1 MSAIAYVTDSKMLE
15 LHRLNRHKTMNF
27 WRLSTNISFSA
38 FHEDD
43 LVFFLSKDKEH
54 RRKDEK
60 GIVGFGRLKKMSVAS
75 IKTMWERYGIY
86 NRYQSLEDF
95 KQAILKV
102 AKDRK
107 LPKKISGFYLE
118 NVTFFQP
125 VYLSECGIDLSNK
138 VESYI
143 YLKDS
148 DVVMKLLALAKH
160 SGDLWTGTSEDQEAI
175 SEEEKRYV
183 LFKIHEEIKDI
194 EQDEKTRKRANKA
207 LKKYMEEHPNFRPLY
222 DSGNELYHFNNDLIE
237 IVFYHDRYSEMKTL
251 AGQAFLYRKR
261 FRDYFTDRY
270 ALLFH
275 CSDEDRA
282 VEDYLN

>member
-54 RRKDEK
+54 RLRDEK

-75 IKTMWERYGIY
+75 IRTMWERYGIY
-86 NRYQSLEDF
+86 NGYQTLDDF

-102 AKDRK
+102 AKDKK
-107 LPKKISGFYLE
+107 LPKKISGFYQE

-125 VYLSECGIDLSNK
+125 VYLSECGVDLSNK

-143 YLKDS
+143 YLKD
-148 DVVMKLLALAKH
+148 DVVVKLLTLAKH
-160 SGDLWTGTSEDQEAI
+160 SGDMWTGTSEDQEAI
-175 SEEEKRYV
+175 TEEEKRFV
-183 LFKIHEEIKDI
+183 LFQIHDEIKDLS
-194 EQDEKTRKRANKA
+194 QDEKTRKRAAKA
-207 LKKYMEEHPNFRPLY
+207 LKKYMEEHPEYKPLY
-222 DSGNELYHFNNDLIE
+222 DSANELYRINKDLIE
-237 IVFYHDRYSEMKTL
+237 IVFYHDRYSDLKAM
-251 AGQAFLYRKR
+251 AGQAFLYRKY
-261 FRDYFTDRY
+261 FRDRFPDRY
-270 ALLFH
+270 AFLFR
-275 CSDEDRA
+275 CSDEDRT

>member
-54 RRKDEK
+54 RKKDEK

-86 NRYQSLEDF
+86 NGYQTLDDF

-102 AKDRK
+102 AKDKK
-107 LPKKISGFYLE
+107 LPKKISSFYLE

-125 VYLSECGIDLSNK
+125 VYLSECGVDLSNK

-143 YLKDS
+143 YLKDP
-148 DVVMKLLALAKH
+148 DVVLKLLTLAKH

-175 SEEEKRYV
+175 TEEEKRFV
-183 LFKIHEEIKDI
+183 LFQIHDEIKDI
-194 EQDEKTRKRANKA
+194 EQDEKARKRAAKA
-207 LKKYMEEHPNFRPLY
+207 LKKYTEEHPEYQPLY
-222 DSGNELYHFNNDLIE
+222 DSANELYRINRDLIE
-237 IVFYHDRYSEMKTL
+237 VVFYHDRCSNTKTL
-251 AGQAFLYRKR
+251 AGQAFLYRKQ
-261 FRDYFTDRY
+261 FRDRFPDRY
-270 ALLFH
+270 AFLFR
-275 CSDEDRA
+275 CSDGDPA
-282 VEDYLN
+282 VEEYLN

>member
-54 RRKDEK
+54 RWKDEK
-60 GIVGFGRLKKMSVAS
+60 GIVGFGRLKTMSVAS

-86 NRYQSLEDF
+86 NGYQSLEDF

-143 YLKDS
+143 YLKDP

-222 DSGNELYHFNNDLIE
+222 DSGNELYHINNDLIE

-261 FRDYFTDRY
+261 FRDYFPDRY

-275 CSDEDRA
+275 CSDEDRT

>member
-54 RRKDEK
+54 RLKDEK

-86 NRYQSLEDF
+86 NGYQTLEDF

-102 AKDRK
+102 AKDKK
-107 LPKKISGFYLE
+107 LPKKISSFYLE

-125 VYLSECGIDLSNK
+125 VYLSECGIGLSSN

-143 YLKDS
+143 YLKDP
-148 DVVMKLLALAKH
+148 DTVMKLLSLAKH

-175 SEEEKRYV
+175 SEEEKRFV
-183 LFKIHEEIKDI
+183 LFQIHEEIRDI
-194 EQDEKTRKRANKA
+194 SLEEKAQKRAGKA
-207 LKKYMEEHPNFRPLY
+207 LKKYAEEHPEYAPLY
-222 DSGNELYHFNNDLIE
+222 DSANELYRINKDLIE
-237 IVFYHDRYSEMKTL
+237 VVFYHDRYSDLKAL
-251 AGQAFLYRKR
+251 AGQAFLYRKA
-261 FRDYFTDRY
+261 FRDRFPDRY
-270 ALLFH
+270 AFYFR
-275 CSDEDRA
+275 CSDGDPVIEDC
-282 VEDYLN
+282 LN

>member
-54 RRKDEK
+54 RLRDEK

-75 IKTMWERYGIY
+75 IRTMWERYGIY
-86 NRYQSLEDF
+86 NGYQTLDDF

-102 AKDRK
+102 AKDKK

-125 VYLSECGIDLSNK
+125 VYLSECGVDLSNK

-143 YLKDS
+143 YLKD
-148 DVVMKLLALAKH
+148 DVVVKLLTLAKH
-160 SGDLWTGTSEDQEAI
+160 SGDMWTGTSEDQEAI
-175 SEEEKRYV
+175 TEEEKRFV
-183 LFKIHEEIKDI
+183 LFQIHDEIKDLS
-194 EQDEKTRKRANKA
+194 QDEKTRKRAAKA
-207 LKKYMEEHPNFRPLY
+207 LKKYMEEHPEYKPLY
-222 DSGNELYHFNNDLIE
+222 DSANELYRINKDLIE
-237 IVFYHDRYSEMKTL
+237 IVFYHDRYSDLKAM
-251 AGQAFLYRKR
+251 AGQAFLYRKY
-261 FRDYFTDRY
+261 FRDRFPDRY
-270 ALLFH
+270 AFLFR
-275 CSDEDRA
+275 CSDEDRT